1 MNDKARG
8 KLSPGG
14 EPWRTARPRRA
25 EQSQQR
31 TGEPE
36 PGVPRETEKSWGES
50 IQGGSFHV
58 DKCREP
64 AKKRGRGGGQP
75 FDESSLVAR

>member
-1 MNDKARG
+1 MNDKERE

-14 EPWRTARPRRA
+14 EPCRTPIPRRA

-36 PGVPRETEKSWGES
+36 PGVPSETKKSWGES

-64 AKKRGRGGGQP
+64 AKMRGREGGQP
-75 FDESSLVAR
+75 FSESSLVAR